1 MTVSTDIYQLGDKF
15 DNYTEAFE
23 FLQRHLVLVSL
34 SYDDDDGDS
43 KVNAALD
50 HLAIGMAIEWVQA
63 ACEWCDQ
70 SGRGVRS

>member
-1 MTVSTDIYQLGDKF
+1 MGTDIYQLGDKF

-23 FLQRHLVLVSL
+23 FLQRHLALVSL
-34 SYDDDDGDS
+34 SDDDDP
-43 KVNAALD
+43 VLVW
-50 HLAIGMAIEWVQA
+50 MAVEWVQA

>member
-1 MTVSTDIYQLGDKF
+1 MDIDIYQLGDDF
-15 DNYTEAFE
+15 DTYTEAFE
-23 FLQRHLVLVSL
+23 FLQRHLALVSL
-34 SYDDDDGDS
+34 ADDDDDDEDA

-70 SGRGVRS
+70 SGRGARS